1 MAIRPDRPPPIA
13 RGDMRPV
20 ILRAIPQIALQ
31 VPTQV
36 LGDRTRPKYISAR
49 QINRF
54 RANGESGGAF
64 EF

>member
-13 RGDMRPV
+13 RGEIRPV
-20 ILRAIPQIALQ
+20 ILRAIKQIALQ
-31 VPTQV
+31 VPPEV
-36 LGDRTRPKYISAR
+36 PGDRTRPKYIFAR